1 MTANQR
7 KRPSRNNRAV
17 QLTSEQLVEAKTL
30 DLKAHHSFKNLM
42 GLAAISVVVFVCL
55 GSLIHKQRSVMNE
68 WDLGEVIR
76 GVDLKAGTLAKN
88 NIFITNKGQFEAS
101 GVTVSLTG
109 TKLKLQ
115 QHQDG
120 KYYVCNSATGDC
132 VLVSDVQAE
141 KIRDQL

>member
-1 MTANQR
+1 
-7 KRPSRNNRAV
+7 
-17 QLTSEQLVEAKTL
+17 
-30 DLKAHHSFKNLM
+30 M

-68 WDLGEVIR
+68 WDLGEVIS

-88 NIFITNKGQFEAS
+88 NFFTTSKGQFEAN
-101 GVTVSLTG
+101 GVTVSLPG
-109 TKLKLQ
+109 TNLKLQ

-132 VLVSDVQAE
+132 VLVSNVQAE